1 MKGAW
6 DRDFIPVEKVPQ
18 TNGNVFAT
26 VPLSANKALFA
37 LREMMFVLQKNL
49 STRSERFLPKL
60 PKYIPLLGQF
70 SCDSAES

>member
-6 DRDFIPVEKVPQ
+6 DRDSIPVEKVPQ

-49 STRSERFLPKL
+49 STRSEGLAPK
-60 PKYIPLLGQF
+60 IHPLVGSIQL
-70 SCDSAES
+70 

>member
-37 LREMMFVLQKNL
+37 LREMMFVLPKNL
-49 STRSERFLPKL
+49 STRSEGLAPK
-60 PKYIPLLGQF
+60 IHPLVGSIQL
-70 SCDSAES
+70 